1 MKIPL
6 PTPAL
11 ALLFTSSLLAQNMKT
26 DSIRETV
33 VCDFSHPTNLIWQI
47 VNDDVMGG
55 VSTSTFQV
63 TNQVATFRGT
73 VSLENNGGF
82 ASVRTMPANLN
93 LAEATEFILRVRGD
107 GQQYKFTARMNSN
120 FDGALYQSSFATR
133 QGEWQE
139 IRLPFDKFSPTFRG
153 RQLSSE
159 PPLAASKITSIGV
172 LIADQQVGSFQ
183 LEIVWIKT
191 ISRPQP

>member
-82 ASVRTMPANLN
+82 ASVRTMPTNLN
-93 LAEATEFILRVRGD
+93 LAGATEFVARVRGD
-107 GQQYKFTARMNSN
+107 GRQYKFTARMNSN
-120 FDGALYQSSFATR
+120 FDGALYQNSFSTR
-133 QGEWQE
+133 KDEWQE
-139 IRLPFDKFSPTFRG
+139 IRLPFEKFTPTFRG
-153 RQLSSE
+153 RQLTGE
-159 PPLAASKITSIGV
+159 PPLAAPRITSIGF
-172 LIADQQVGSFQ
+172 LIADQHAGSFQ
-183 LEIVWIKT
+183 LEIAWIKT
-191 ISRPQP
+191 RLRR